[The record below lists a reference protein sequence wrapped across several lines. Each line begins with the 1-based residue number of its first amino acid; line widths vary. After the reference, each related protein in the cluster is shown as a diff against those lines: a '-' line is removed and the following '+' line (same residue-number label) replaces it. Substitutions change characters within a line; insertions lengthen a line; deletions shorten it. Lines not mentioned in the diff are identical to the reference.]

1 MHKKVKFIAAA
12 LMAAALLIVGI
23 VMSSAPNHAPAQTR
37 LSAATAANS
46 YANLDDCPTLAE
58 GYHGGCVDQLQ
69 TELNNAGNA
78 GLAVDGTFGAPTQ
91 QAVIGFQQK
100 NGVTP
105 ADGIVGPQTKQ
116 ALDRVSGEAPAGP
129 ATSAPTDPVP
139 LPPVNL
145 GACPVLAEGYHGGCV
160 DELQSELNFDDN
172 AGLPVDGTFGATTQ
186 QAVIT
191 FQQQNGVTPA
201 DGIVGPQTKQAL
213 TNGDSVQTPQPGAPL
228 TPFQICQQ
236 QQPGSVS
243 DGHGGC
249 TSDGITAEGKSAS
262 DCLKEAITDKANELI
277 AQGATPE
284 AAESAAA
291 KVAEKLSLVYDA
303 GSVFKCELLDNPD
316 S

>member
-78 GLAVDGTFGAPTQ
+78 GL
-91 QAVIGFQQK
+91 
-100 NGVTP
+100 
-105 ADGIVGPQTKQ
+105 
-116 ALDRVSGEAPAGP
+116 
-129 ATSAPTDPVP
+129 
-139 LPPVNL
+139 
-145 GACPVLAEGYHGGCV
+145 
-160 DELQSELNFDDN
+160 
-172 AGLPVDGTFGATTQ
+172 PVDGTFGATTQ
-186 QAVIT
+186 QAVIG
-191 FQQQNGVTPA
+191 FQQKNGVTPA

-262 DCLKEAITDKANELI
+262 ECLQEAITDKANELI